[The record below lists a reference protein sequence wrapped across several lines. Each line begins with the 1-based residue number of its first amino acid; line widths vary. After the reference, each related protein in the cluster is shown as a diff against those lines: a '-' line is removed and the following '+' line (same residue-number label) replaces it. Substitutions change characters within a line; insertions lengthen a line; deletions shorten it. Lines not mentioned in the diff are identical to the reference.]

1 MLREVEQQVLTF
13 GIRVRVIVR
22 LLNRNSMNAI
32 IKTLK
37 GVRTLKYEKS
47 IKLIEKINTSTLLIV
62 YGTVDCYGMKP
73 SGSTQGITACF
84 CI

>member
-62 YGTVDCYGMKP
+62 YGTVDCYDDNRCYNSRCRNNHK
-73 SGSTQGITACF
+73 TL
-84 CI
+84 